1 MRVIVAKPR
10 GFCAGVDRAIEI
22 VERALEMY
30 GPPIYVRHAIVHN
43 KRVVESLKN
52 KGVRFVEQL
61 AEIDPKG
68 AKVIFSAHGIS
79 PAVRE
84 EAESRKLDVVDAVC
98 PLVTKVHNEVKHY
111 ADMGYTIILIGH
123 RNHVEVIG
131 TSGEAPERVVVVESV
146 AEAEEVVL
154 EDPDRVAYVTQ
165 TTLSVDDTKEILEIL
180 KRRFPKIMNPSKLD
194 ICYATQNRQDAVK
207 ALAGQADIIFIMGSP
222 ESSNSNRL
230 VEVAKSNGVKN
241 AYLIEGADNL
251 RREMFRED
259 MVVGLSSGASTPE
272 TVVLEVISRLR
283 EFGAD
288 KVEEL
293 DGKEEHT
300 RFPFPDTIQ
309 FKTASRGV

>member
-22 VERALEMY
+22 VERALEKY

-43 KRVVESLKN
+43 KRVVESLQK
-52 KGVRFVEQL
+52 KGVRFVEEL
-61 AEIDPKG
+61 DEIKDER
-68 AKVIFSAHGIS
+68 ARVIFSAHGVS
-79 PAVRE
+79 PAVWD
-84 EAESRKLDVVDAVC
+84 EASSKNLEVVDAVC

-131 TSGEAPERVVVVESV
+131 TSGEASDKVVVVESV
-146 AEAEEVVL
+146 EEAEKIAVP
-154 EDPDRVAYVTQ
+154 DPDKVAFVTQ
-165 TTLSVDDTKEILEIL
+165 TTLSVDDTREIVEALN
-180 KRRFPKIMNPSKLD
+180 RRFPKIINPSKLD

-207 ALAGQADIIFIMGSP
+207 ELAKLSDIIFIMGSP

-230 VEVAKSNGVKN
+230 VEVAKSCGVEE

-251 RREMFRED
+251 HKDMFRED

-272 TVVLEVISRLR
+272 GVVQEVIDRLS
-283 EFGAD
+283 ELGASS
-288 KVEEL
+288 VEEL
-293 DGKEEHT
+293 EGKEEFT
-300 RFPFPDTIQ
+300 IFPFPESLEVLKDSIT
-309 FKTASRGV
+309 